1 MGRGPD
7 PDDERIFGPAAVD
20 RLRAAVDELSWLLGR
35 RYAPDAAGKLVGDR
49 HQLTER
55 QRKVVARA
63 ACGGIDL
70 ALRRS
75 LQREVTGVV
84 AVDGFNQVIG
94 LERALAGGPL
104 FRGRDGALRD
114 LAQVHGHP
122 VLHEAEAGR
131 VGVGVG
137 RLTGRPRLR
146 PRALDRRLVVGVG
159 LLELI
164 VDGLVRFRSVV
175 WGRGGGIERIH
186 VSPSSARPPRTPPW
200 CPTWSPWSASPATP
214 GASTCTQTRP
224 GSRASRAA
232 W

>member
-114 LAQVHGHP
+114 LAQVHGTWRP
-122 VLHEAEAGR
+122 VATTDEALARLAAVLPGEAR
-131 VGVGVG
+131 WFLDRPVSNSG
-137 RLTGRPRLR
+137 RLAAAIRSLAASSGRDWTVEVTETADA
-146 PRALDRRLVVGVG
+146 ALLAAGVPIASGDGPLLQRVPWVDLLTPALPDGAWVVD
-159 LLELI
+159 L
-164 VDGLVRFRSVV
+164 
-175 WGRGGGIERIH
+175 GGG
-186 VSPSSARPPRTPPW
+186 
-200 CPTWSPWSASPATP
+200 
-214 GASTCTQTRP
+214 GA
-224 GSRASRAA
+224 
-232 W
+232 